1 MRWLEITRPKKMDS
15 CWEALISTGGAAS
28 RGGDD
33 ERGYM
38 RGYIALLLDSLA
50 SYLFTYSY
58 ARK

>member
-15 CWEALISTGGAAS
+15 CWEALISTGGTAS

-33 ERGYM
+33 E

-50 SYLFTYSY
+50 SNLFTYSY